1 MDKARWLDLMSK
13 LGLPPNEETFEALLK
28 AYSET
33 HRHYHTV
40 EHIDHCLRELDA
52 EISLAREPAEVEL
65 ALWLHDAVY
74 NPHRSDNEQ
83 KSAELAC
90 KLGDI
95 PRERGVSPCFPGER
109 GMSPGSDRTARVH
122 AHIMATRHEA
132 PAVDPDSQL
141 VVDID
146 LSILGASETE
156 YARFEE
162 NVRKEYRW
170 VPSMIFRHKRAEI
183 LESFLARSHIYY
195 TEAFRAKYE
204 RQARQNLSNAIA
216 ILRR

>member
-1 MDKARWLDLMSK
+1 MTK
-13 LGLPPNEETFEALLK
+13 LGLPPEEETFAALLK
-28 AYSET
+28 AYSEP

-65 ALWLHDAVY
+65 ALWFHDAVY

-90 KLGDI
+90 SLLERRGGI
-95 PRERGVSPCFPGER
+95 PRERGVPPYSAR
-109 GMSPGSDRTARVH
+109 SARVY

-132 PAVDPDSQL
+132 PATDPDSQL

-170 VPSMIFRHKRAEI
+170 VPSMIFRRRRAEI

-204 RQARQNLSNAIA
+204 RQARQNLAGAIA
-216 ILRR
+216 ILRK